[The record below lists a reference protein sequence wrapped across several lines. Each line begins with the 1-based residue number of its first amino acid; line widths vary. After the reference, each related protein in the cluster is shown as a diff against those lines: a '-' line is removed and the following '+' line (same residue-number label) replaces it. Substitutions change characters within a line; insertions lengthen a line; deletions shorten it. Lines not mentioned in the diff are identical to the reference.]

1 MSDLP
6 ALATFF
12 TRVQDL
18 KRVKRRGWID
28 RGVPLPEVESVSDH
42 TWATALLA
50 WLTALDGTD
59 LDANRVLQ
67 LAMIHDLA
75 EVIVGDEPP
84 YGADELPAPGERDAL
99 REFFSRRHVRSAEG
113 KVAKG
118 LAEHAAFTELIADLS
133 PGLQDYLRDLWDEY
147 EARETPEARFVKQA
161 DTLEAYLQSRY
172 YGSTD
177 ADLPLDGFRQMADI
191 EVTQP
196 EMVAI
201 RDAVRAEERGL

>member
-28 RGVPLPEVESVSDH
+28 RGVPLPEVESVADH
-42 TWATALLA
+42 TWATGLLA

-75 EVIVGDEPP
+75 EVIVGDDPP

-99 REFFSRRHVRSAEG
+99 REF
-113 KVAKG
+113 
-118 LAEHAAFTELIADLS
+118 
-133 PGLQDYLRDLWDEY
+133 
-147 EARETPEARFVKQA
+147 
-161 DTLEAYLQSRY
+161 
-172 YGSTD
+172 
-177 ADLPLDGFRQMADI
+177 
-191 EVTQP
+191 
-196 EMVAI
+196 
-201 RDAVRAEERGL
+201 